1 MPCCVQAREQRN
13 RRGAPITFEGC
24 ALGQGVFIYSLLKIR
39 PWKKEASSRRLLVT
53 HFVAAAL
60 PKQNTRAL
68 ELSSR
73 ASSDDVPRAPLAV
86 FRRVRSCT
94 AAAPLDPIEDAFG
107 IPALMSALR
116 YLLF

>member
-1 MPCCVQAREQRN
+1 MEK
-13 RRGAPITFEGC
+13 RGI
-24 ALGQGVFIYSLLKIR
+24 
-39 PWKKEASSRRLLVT
+39 
-53 HFVAAAL
+53 VAAATR
-60 PKQNTRAL
+60 NAFRGGGATETNARAL